1 MSDMPDQTIETTDAT
16 AASATAPARPRL
28 RVLLIEDSADDAF
41 LLLRRFRLAG
51 YEVASQQV
59 CSETEMQRAI
69 GAQPWDLI
77 LCDHRMPGFDAMA
90 ALNVVKGLGLDVPFI
105 IVSGQ
110 IEEDMAISAMRAGA
124 HDYLNKNH
132 LERLLPAV
140 ERELREAANRRSR
153 RAAEETLRENEAR
166 LRSLASNTP
175 GLVFQMVRGDG
186 AGLLFPFAS
195 EACEMLL
202 GVPAATLAENPD
214 GFTKRILSED
224 RDSFVVALGEADQPG
239 ARINWEGRVCTP
251 RGGIKWVNLRASAR
265 VLPGGNM
272 AWEGVM
278 WNITHSKQA
287 EAELRESQR
296 QLAELSNHLQH
307 VKEEER
313 ERIARDVHDVLG
325 GHLVAMKFEIA
336 MLAGKLDAPP
346 EVLAQRAASLG
357 KLVDEGIETV
367 SRVTRE
373 LRPGILRDFGLA
385 AAIEGQ
391 AEDFTQRTGIPCRIL
406 CADHDIELAEG
417 ASIALFRIFQEA
429 LTNISKHAGADQVEV
444 RLTEEGDDVI
454 LEIADNGCG
463 IAPNDLTKPRSFGL
477 RGIRERLAS
486 LGGGFEHAANAPR
499 GSRLVARLPVH
510 AGMDLKDEEGTP

>member
-1 MSDMPDQTIETTDAT
+1 MQRRNNTESPT
-16 AASATAPARPRL
+16 AGSQGPTADSPHSL
-28 RVLLIEDSADDAF
+28 RVLLIEDSEDDAF

-51 YEVASQQV
+51 YEVESEQA
-59 CSETEMQRAI
+59 CSADEMREAM
-69 GAQPWDLI
+69 AANTWDLI

-90 ALNVVKGLGLDVPFI
+90 ALGIMQEFRADVPFI

-110 IEEDMAISAMRAGA
+110 IEEDKAIAAMRAGA

-140 ERELREAANRRSR
+140 ERELREAANRSRR
-153 RAAEETLRENEAR
+153 RAAEETLRESEAR
-166 LRSLASNTP
+166 LRSLTSNTP
-175 GLVFQMVRGDG
+175 GLVFQMVRAEGG
-186 AGLLFPFAS
+186 GLVFPFAS
-195 EACEMLL
+195 EASEMLL
-202 GVPAATLAENPD
+202 GVPPEALAERPD
-214 GFTKRILSED
+214 SFTSHILSED
-224 RDSFVVALGEADQPG
+224 RQSFVDALGRAAEPG

-251 RGGIKWVNLRASAR
+251 RGGVKWVNLRASAR
-265 VLPGGNM
+265 LLAGRGM

-278 WNITHSKQA
+278 WNITQSKQA

-296 QLAELSNHLQH
+296 QLAALSNHLQH

-313 ERIARDVHDVLG
+313 EHIARDVHDVLG

-336 MLAGKLDAPP
+336 MLSAKLDAPP
-346 EVLAQRAASLG
+346 QALAQRAASLG
-357 KLVDEGIETV
+357 QLVDEGIETV

-429 LTNISKHAGADQVEV
+429 LTNISKHAGAESVEV

-454 LEIADNGCG
+454 LEIADDGCG
-463 IAPNDLTKPRSFGL
+463 IAPEDFNKPRSFGL
-477 RGIRERLAS
+477 RGIRERLSS
-486 LGGGFEHAANAPR
+486 LGGGFEHAPNEPK
-499 GSRLVARLPVH
+499 GSRLVARMPIH
-510 AGMDLKDEEGTP
+510 AGMDLRLEEDTP

>member
-1 MSDMPDQTIETTDAT
+1 MPTVDAMHD
-16 AASATAPARPRL
+16 SAGAPPSEAVQPPARAL
-28 RVLLIEDSADDAF
+28 SVLLIEDSEDDAF

-51 YEVASQQV
+51 YEVRSRQV
-59 CSETEMQRAI
+59 CSGNEMRAALT
-69 GAQPWDLI
+69 AQPWDLI

-90 ALNVVKGLGLDVPFI
+90 ALNLVQETGRDIPFI

-110 IEEDMAISAMRAGA
+110 IEEDKAIAAMRAGA

-140 ERELREAANRRSR
+140 ERELREAENRNSR

-175 GLVFQMVRGDG
+175 GLIFQMVRSPDG
-186 AGLLFPFAS
+186 GLLFPFAS
-195 EACEMLL
+195 DACEMLL
-202 GVPAATLAENPD
+202 GVSADKLASQPD
-214 GFTKRILSED
+214 GFTRRVLSED
-224 RDSFVVALGEADQPG
+224 RESFLQALGRAGEAG

-251 RGGIKWVNLRASAR
+251 RGGVKWINLRASAR
-265 VLPGGNM
+265 LLAGGSM

-278 WNITHSKQA
+278 WNITQSKQA
-287 EAELRESQR
+287 ETELRESQR

-336 MLAGKLDAPP
+336 MLANKLDAPP
-346 EVLAQRAASLG
+346 ETLAQRAAALG
-357 KLVDEGIETV
+357 RLVDEGIETV
-367 SRVTRE
+367 GRVTRE

-391 AEDFTQRTGIPCRIL
+391 AEDFTQRTGIPCEIL
-406 CADHDIELAEG
+406 CADHDIELAES

-429 LTNISKHAGADQVEV
+429 LTNISKHAGADRVEV

-454 LEIADNGCG
+454 LDIADNGCG
-463 IAPNDLTKPRSFGL
+463 IAADDLNKPRSFGL
-477 RGIRERLAS
+477 RGIRERLTS
-486 LGGGFEHAANAPR
+486 LGGSFAHDT
-499 GSRLVARLPVH
+499 SRPAGARLIARLPVH
-510 AGMDLKDEEGTP
+510 AGMDIRTEET